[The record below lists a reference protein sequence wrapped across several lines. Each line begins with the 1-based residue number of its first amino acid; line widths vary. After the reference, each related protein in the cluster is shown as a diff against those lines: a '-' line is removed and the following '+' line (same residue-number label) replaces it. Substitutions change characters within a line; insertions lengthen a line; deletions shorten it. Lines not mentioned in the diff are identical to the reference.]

1 MFQCLSKKISADV
14 QLSGQS
20 GASLQVPPPQ
30 QRTYMLRQ
38 QHVYVTT
45 SLDIGETDPALLGG
59 ALKTM
64 WYRDGLRVPSSNTR
78 YTQSVDVL
86 PDGTVSATLVVARGD
101 LNDAGTYMVEAS
113 VHVEDVSWL
122 KLGAVEDCREYVEK
136 LTAALGLER
145 IILGSNEVNLVLYGR
160 WDSVTTIIQT
170 LPPPPPPPLSY
181 RNIKK
186 PLH

>member
-1 MFQCLSKKISADV
+1 MPFKKISADV

-45 SLDIGETDPALLGG
+45 SLDIGETDPALLVG

-64 WYRDGLRVPSSNTR
+64 WYHDGLRVPSSDTR

-86 PDGTVSATLVVARGD
+86 PDGTVSATLVIAHGD

-145 IILGSNEVNLVLYGR
+145 IILGSSEVNLVLYGR

-170 LPPPPPPPLSY
+170 PPPSP
-181 RNIKK
+181 IGIFKK
-186 PLH
+186 PLP